1 MKKTVKVI
9 VSGDGGVGKTSFLN
23 RLVNDRFYYNSEL
36 TRGVDFYSKNI
47 YVNGTE
53 FNFILWDFA
62 GQNQFKTLLND
73 FVEGSLAALILFDLT
88 RINTIENVY
97 DWIITLETFG
107 HIPILLIGTKSDLVN
122 PFEYQAIDNYISEI
136 KQEYDNIISY
146 IKISSKTGEN
156 IKNAF
161 EILIE
166 NLCL

>member
-23 RLVNDRFYYNSEL
+23 RLVNDRFFDNSKL

-53 FNFILWDFA
+53 FNFIMWDFA
-62 GQNQFKTLLND
+62 GQNQFKTLLSD

-107 HIPILLIGTKSDLVN
+107 HIPIVLIGTKSDLVN
-122 PFEYQAIDNYISEI
+122 PYEYQAIDDYISEI

-146 IKISSKTGEN
+146 TKISSKTGEN
-156 IKNAF
+156 IIKTF

>member
-23 RLVNDRFYYNSEL
+23 RLVNDRFFDNSKL

-47 YVNGTE
+47 YINGTE
-53 FNFILWDFA
+53 FNFIMWDFA
-62 GQNQFKTLLND
+62 GQNQFKTLLSD

-107 HIPILLIGTKSDLVN
+107 HIPIILIGTKSDLVD
-122 PFEYQAIDNYISEI
+122 PYEYRAIDNYISEI
-136 KQEYDNIISY
+136 KQEYDNIMSY

>member
-23 RLVNDRFYYNSEL
+23 RLVNDRFFDNSKL
-36 TRGVDFYSKNI
+36 TRGIDFYSKNI

-53 FNFILWDFA
+53 FNFIMWDFA

-88 RINTIENVY
+88 RINTIENIY

-107 HIPILLIGTKSDLVN
+107 HIPIVLIGTKSDLVN